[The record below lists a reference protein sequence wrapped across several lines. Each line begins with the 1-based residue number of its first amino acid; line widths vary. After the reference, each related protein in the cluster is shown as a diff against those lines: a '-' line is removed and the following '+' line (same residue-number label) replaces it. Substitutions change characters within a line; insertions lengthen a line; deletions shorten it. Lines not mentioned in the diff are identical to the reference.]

1 MNWIYEQIAVMVQ
14 HNAFF
19 QGGIVLAAISWAFYQ
34 LKAWPIFVW
43 NKIKYFAT
51 YQVYFDDTGD
61 MYRTFAGWFDERH
74 PQKFRNVEMKLEVDE
89 KEEDECRRW
98 VLRKFQLSDSNM
110 LFYRKRLLWV
120 RKERRELQGARD
132 RYSMH
137 LNTYSVSGLFARSAI
152 NNLCDEILE
161 RKRREV
167 ETTDL
172 KVLMNVP
179 GNYFESKEVEVVK
192 GLRHI
197 FFDGKE
203 QLIADI
209 ENFVGRKEFYQDR
222 GINYKRSYLFYGRG
236 GTGKSSLATAIAQ
249 HLRYDLY
256 VINLASI
263 TSDGALQVLGWH
275 ISNRSVILLEDI
287 DCILEDRE
295 VKNDR
300 LNFSTVLNFLDGL
313 YAPSDCIFVLT
324 TNHPDKLDPAL
335 IRKGRVDFALEID
348 YPSATQVRA
357 YLLDFYGLRFGMDID
372 GQSPVPMSEIQ
383 DICLRNENAEDAIK
397 AIYKIWNVK
406 GVACAV

>member
-1 MNWIYEQIAVMVQ
+1 
-14 HNAFF
+14 
-19 QGGIVLAAISWAFYQ
+19 

-61 MYRTFAGWFDERH
+61 MYKTFAGWFDERH
-74 PQKFRNVEMKLEVDE
+74 PQKFRNVEMKLETDE
-89 KEEDECRRW
+89 KEEDECKRWILRR
-98 VLRKFQLSDSNM
+98 FQLADSNM
-110 LFYRKRLLWV
+110 VFYRNRLLWV

-137 LNTYSVSGLFARSAI
+137 LNTYSVSGLFARRAI
-152 NNLCDEILE
+152 NALCEEILE

-167 ETTDL
+167 ATTNL
-172 KVLMNVP
+172 KVWMNVP
-179 GNYFESKEVEVVK
+179 GNYFDSKEVEVVK
-192 GLRHI
+192 GLQHI

-203 QLIADI
+203 KLIADI
-209 ENFVGRKEFYQDR
+209 EHFVGRKEFYQNR

-249 HLRYDLY
+249 HLRFDLY
-256 VINLASI
+256 VVNLASV
-263 TSDGALQVLGWH
+263 TSDGALQNLGH
-275 ISNRSVILLEDI
+275 NISSRSVILLEDI
-287 DCILEDRE
+287 DCILEERE

-324 TNHPDKLDPAL
+324 TNHPEKLDPAL

-348 YPSATQVRA
+348 YPSATQVML
-357 YLLDFYGLRFGMDID
+357 YLTDFYGQPLGAVLT

-383 DICLRNENAEDAIK
+383 DICLRSERGADAMKEIN
-397 AIYKIWNVK
+397 KIWNTK
-406 GVACAV
+406 GAACAV